1 MEMRSFLTKKRVKYL
16 ESRRGQFR
24 GFFMEILVID
34 RESLTNQLISSK
46 LGAKGHKVVAE
57 TNKNAAFD
65 LIREGS
71 FDCILIDPAPMAE
84 ARPVI
89 IGIWKNI
96 RTPVK
101 PYIMLLSK
109 TATSEEAVLSGTN
122 DVLNKPLS
130 TQDLEQKI
138 GNAERLLSIGR
149 KLASSENE
157 VHSSGGMIGKN
168 AFNQLFLSATDRAF
182 RYGER
187 SLIVFIHMTNQ
198 TELQA
203 QLSPEVYNTVIE
215 KLTAQMTFMRRQSDV
230 IARISP
236 QDFAILLQRPQYE
249 TEPVDAINRFS
260 ETLNKFCQAFDDPAM
275 VPHLHLTLI
284 DLPQGAQHAERFAPA
299 QKAAAADQA

>member
-1 MEMRSFLTKKRVKYL
+1 
-16 ESRRGQFR
+16 
-24 GFFMEILVID
+24 MEILVID

-65 LIREGS
+65 LIREGA
-71 FDCILIDPAPMAE
+71 FDCVLIDPAPMAE

-109 TATSEEAVLSGTN
+109 SATAEEAILAGTN

-138 GNAERLLSIGR
+138 GNAARLLDIGR
-149 KLASSENE
+149 KLASAEND

-187 SLIVFIHMTNQ
+187 SLIVFIHLTNQ
-198 TELQA
+198 AEMQERLA
-203 QLSPEVYNTVIE
+203 PEVYDTVIE

-260 ETLNKFCQAFDDPAM
+260 ETLNKFCQGFEDPAM
-275 VPHLHLTLI
+275 MPQLHLTLI
-284 DLPQGAQHAERFAPA
+284 DLPQGAQHAERFAPT
-299 QKAAAADQA
+299 QKAGVISDSGG